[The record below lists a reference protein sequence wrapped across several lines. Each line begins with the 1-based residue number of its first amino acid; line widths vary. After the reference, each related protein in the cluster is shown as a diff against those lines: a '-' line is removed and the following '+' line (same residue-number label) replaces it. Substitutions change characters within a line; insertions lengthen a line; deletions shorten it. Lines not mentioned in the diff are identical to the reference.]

1 MATLSVPGKRLDGF
15 SALFSSWLAMARKEF
30 IIMRRYPV
38 EFIASFGQIFA
49 IVAIFSLAALM
60 FSGPE
65 AEFESGAGAGAGGG
79 VVIYGFALFLFL
91 SDTLWTI
98 GYNIRREQKQGTLEA
113 LYLSPA
119 SKFASLVSRV
129 TNTLI
134 WTSLLVV
141 TAVWLMSTMLGRLP
155 FTNPALGAF
164 ILVFALSGIFGV
176 GFAFAAITLRIKEAG
191 QTLANVVQFI
201 LLILSAFFF
210 PFSAL
215 PDGLFALARLIP
227 LSYAVDAFRS
237 TLMGYPPGFPELA
250 PIEIEIVIT
259 VIFGLL
265 MPIIGYLWYRHSEKH
280 VRETGTLSEY

>member
-1 MATLSVPGKRLDGF
+1 MGTRSVPMRRLDGL
-15 SALFSSWLAMARKEF
+15 SALFSSLVAMSRKEF
-30 IIMRRYPV
+30 TIMRRYPV
-38 EFIASFGQIFA
+38 EFVASFGQVFA
-49 IVAIFSLAALM
+49 IVAIFTLAALM
-60 FSGPE
+60 FSSSPG
-65 AEFESGAGAGAGGG
+65 EFADGTGGG

-129 TNTLI
+129 TNSLI

-141 TAVWLMSTMLGRLP
+141 AAVWLMSTMLGQLP
-155 FTNPALGAF
+155 FANPALGVF
-164 ILVFALSGIFGV
+164 ILVFALAGIFGI

-191 QTLANVVQFI
+191 QTLANALQFI
-201 LLILSAFFF
+201 LLILSAYFF
-210 PFSAL
+210 PFGAL
-215 PDGLFALARLIP
+215 PDGLLAISRLIP

-259 VIFGLL
+259 VLFGLL
-265 MPIIGYLWYRHSEKH
+265 MPVIGYLWYRHSESH
-280 VRETGTLSEY
+280 VRRTGSLSEY

>member
-1 MATLSVPGKRLDGF
+1 MTTGTRSAPIKRIDGL
-15 SALFSSWLAMARKEF
+15 SALFSSLFAMSRKEF

-38 EFIASFGQIFA
+38 EFIASFGQVFA
-49 IVAIFSLAALM
+49 IVAIFTLAMLM
-60 FSGPE
+60 FADPSG
-65 AEFESGAGAGAGGG
+65 ESAGATGGG
-79 VVIYGFALFLFL
+79 VVIYGFVLFLYL

-141 TAVWLMSTMLGRLP
+141 AGIWLMSSMLGKLP
-155 FTNPALGAF
+155 IANPALGAF
-164 ILVFALSGIFGV
+164 ILVFALAGTFGF
-176 GFAFAAITLRIKEAG
+176 GFALAAVTLRIKEAG
-191 QTLANVVQFI
+191 QTLANGLTFVLMI
-201 LLILSAFFF
+201 LCAFFF

-215 PDGLFALARLIP
+215 PDTLLAITKLIP

-250 PIEIEIVIT
+250 PIEIEIVI
-259 VIFGLL
+259 VVLFGLL
-265 MPIIGYLWYRHSEKH
+265 MPIIGYLWYRHSETH
-280 VRETGTLSEY
+280 VRKNGSLSEY

>member
-1 MATLSVPGKRLDGF
+1 MATLSPLGKRMDGLT
-15 SALFSSWLAMARKEF
+15 ALFSSWLAMARKEF

-38 EFIASFGQIFA
+38 EFVASFGQVFA
-49 IVAIFSLAALM
+49 IVAIFTLAALM
-60 FSGPE
+60 FSGPRE
-65 AEFESGAGAGAGGG
+65 EFQGGG

-129 TNTLI
+129 TNTLV
-134 WTSLLVV
+134 WTSLLVI
-141 TAVWLMSTMLGRLP
+141 AGVWLMSTMLGRLP
-155 FTNPALGAF
+155 FANPALGVF
-164 ILVFALSGIFGV
+164 ILIFALAGIFGV

-191 QTLANVVQFI
+191 QTLANVLQFV
-201 LLILSAFFF
+201 LLILCAYFF

-215 PDGLFALARLIP
+215 PDPLLAISRVIP

-237 TLMGYPPGFPELA
+237 TLMDYPPGFPELA
-250 PIEIEIVIT
+250 PIETEIVIT
-259 VIFGLL
+259 VLFGLL
-265 MPIIGYLWYRHSEKH
+265 MPVLGYLWYRHSEKH
-280 VRETGTLSEY
+280 VRKTGTLSEY